1 MKQSSYKGGEMKKA
15 LALSII
21 SGLVFLLWIS
31 YSIGAIPVDVT
42 VGKETVLTLKNAS
55 QRISLANPGIAD
67 VKLISPTEIVINGK
81 KAGITSLIVWDSE
94 GKKFYDVVVSDYT
107 EINNEHKKEDL
118 LSQIK
123 VIAPDAD
130 VKVHIVGDTIILTGR
145 LKNEVTRKRIET
157 LALNYAPKV
166 TNLISIE
173 EAQQVILEV
182 KVAQIDKTK
191 MKDLGISALTKQ
203 ATWELTAPGLFATPS
218 GTVGGFTTSGST
230 STSGTTTGS
239 QGVTGKVTPGIG
251 GFDVGALSPQIGA
264 AYFPGGVAAVLR
276 ALAQKGYAKILAEPN
291 LIVRS
296 GDAGEFFVGTRVPVQ
311 EVTGVGASQTVSI
324 TFENVGIKLNFKPEV
339 LETGAI
345 RLKIDPAEVANI
357 TSFLTFQGI
366 VAPEI
371 DTRRVSTGVD
381 LKDGE
386 SLVLAGLLSE
396 ETKKNIQK
404 MPIFGDIPILGAI
417 FRSTHDELTQKE
429 LAFFITPHL
438 IKPISAGVKTE
449 LPEERRLSP
458 QEERE
463 FNWIPLPPSS
473 SEQEPGKK
481 PSGGIAPAA
490 PVNGNLAEEIN
501 LFMDQYRKAYE
512 FGDVDRFM
520 SLYSKSAV
528 ENGMNYNDIRR
539 SYQKNFRMGRYSYTL
554 KNPQVQ
560 RRDDLVELTGS
571 FSIKRTGEEGPV
583 SRGNIRWTLEKEDG
597 VLKIVKVEY

>member
-1 MKQSSYKGGEMKKA
+1 
-15 LALSII
+15 
-21 SGLVFLLWIS
+21 
-31 YSIGAIPVDVT
+31 
-42 VGKETVLTLKNAS
+42 
-55 QRISLANPGIAD
+55 
-67 VKLISPTEIVINGK
+67 
-81 KAGITSLIVWDSE
+81 
-94 GKKFYDVVVSDYT
+94 
-107 EINNEHKKEDL
+107 
-118 LSQIK
+118 
-123 VIAPDAD
+123 
-130 VKVHIVGDTIILTGR
+130 
-145 LKNEVTRKRIET
+145 
-157 LALNYAPKV
+157 
-166 TNLISIE
+166 
-173 EAQQVILEV
+173 
-182 KVAQIDKTK
+182 

-463 FNWIPLPPSS
+463 FNWIPLPHSS
-473 SEQEPGKK
+473 SEQEPEKR
-481 PSGGIAPAA
+481 PSAGTASVAVGD
-490 PVNGNLAEEIN
+490 GNLVEEVN

-512 FGDVDRFM
+512 FGDIERFM
-520 SLYSKSAV
+520 SLYSKSAT

-539 SYQKNFRMGRYSYTL
+539 SYRNNFKSGRYSYTL
-554 KNPQVQ
+554 RNPQV
-560 RRDDLVELTGS
+560 RRSGDLVQLTGS
-571 FSIKRTGEEGPV
+571 FSVKRTGEEGPT
-583 SRGNIRWTLEKEDG
+583 SQGNIRWTLAKENG